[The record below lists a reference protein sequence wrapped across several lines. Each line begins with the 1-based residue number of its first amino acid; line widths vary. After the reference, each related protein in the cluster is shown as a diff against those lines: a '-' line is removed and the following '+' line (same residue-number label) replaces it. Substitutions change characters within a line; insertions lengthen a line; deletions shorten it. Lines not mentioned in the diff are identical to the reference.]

1 MKSKLTNPTSEY
13 FYISK
18 YFDDMSDLRVLKRA
32 LQIRYISVLFL
43 FLLVLLTPFT
53 VEASFSSY
61 NVDSEDKWTYTVV
74 AAKRTFAF
82 SFGIFDTEIS
92 TRGYMLGEE
101 LIPVGTTF
109 NLSIISV
116 HDEDPVNVVYQ
127 MKSNTSTINV
137 ESNESQV
144 ILGIQNALGLSV
156 LGNEVNFFNN
166 SAGVSAGEE
175 FFVVPV
181 TLPWLSIFNIWNQSI
196 PELDG
201 ALEGIET
208 VLYLDYEE
216 TKEYFFM
223 EVEYSGT
230 MNDEST
236 GIFLDFVYAAEFKWE
251 KKNGILLF
259 YDINSDMEGSVNN
272 SNSASLSLDIRLERE
287 DELGY
292 ISSIDFIIVF
302 IAISSLYLG
311 TGKKKKRN

>member
-1 MKSKLTNPTSEY
+1 MTNPTSEY

-18 YFDDMSDLRVLKRA
+18 YFGYVSDLRVLKRA
-32 LQIRYISVLFL
+32 LQIRYISVLSL

-61 NVDSEDKWTYTVV
+61 NVDSEDQWTYTVV
-74 AAKRTFAF
+74 AAKRTFAY
-82 SFGIFDTEIS
+82 SFGFFSTEIS
-92 TRGYMLGEE
+92 TRGYMLGKEI
-101 LIPVGTTF
+101 IPVGTTF
-109 NLSIISV
+109 NLSIV
-116 HDEDPVNVVYQ
+116 AVNDEDPVYVVYQ
-127 MKSNTSTINV
+127 LKSSISEVNI

-156 LGNEVNFFNN
+156 LGNDVNFLDN
-166 SAGVSAGEE
+166 SSGVSAGDE
-175 FFVVPV
+175 FFVIPV

-216 TKEYFFM
+216 TKKYFIM

-230 MNDEST
+230 MNDRST
-236 GIFLDFVYAAEFKWE
+236 GIVLDFVYAAEFKWE
-251 KKNGILLF
+251 KKNGVLVF

-272 SNSASLSLDIRLERE
+272 SNSASFSLDIRLERE
-287 DELGY
+287 EELDY
-292 ISSIDFIIVF
+292 ISRFDFFAVF
-302 IAISSLYLG
+302 SALISVSFVIRR
-311 TGKKKKRN
+311 KKKRN